1 MVLGGQ
7 TTIKKMSYEAE
18 MYDGLEDLAL
28 EAVKEQKE
36 NGFYVVLIGY
46 KSQCKTLID
55 YPFATIE
62 EARKGTMSYKGK
74 CKTAYITKGK
84 PAGFE
89 K

>member
-1 MVLGGQ
+1 
-7 TTIKKMSYEAE
+7 MSYEAE

-28 EAVKEQKE
+28 EAVREQEE

-46 KSQCKTLID
+46 KKQCETLID

-62 EARKGTMSYKGK
+62 EARKEAMSYRGK
-74 CKTAYITKGK
+74 CKTARIIKGK

-89 K
+89 EI